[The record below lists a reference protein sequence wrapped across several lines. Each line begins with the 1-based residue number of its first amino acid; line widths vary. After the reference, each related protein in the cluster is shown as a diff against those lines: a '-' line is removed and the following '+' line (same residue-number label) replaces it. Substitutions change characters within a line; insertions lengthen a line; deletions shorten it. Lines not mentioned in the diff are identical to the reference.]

1 MSFNQLVSLDVSQ
14 NKNLKTLLC
23 QANELTTLSLDNP
36 NLVNLLAFENF
47 ITSINLSNSPLLE
60 YLDVNLNEMMALD
73 VTNNPMLTL
82 IWCWGND
89 IGELDLS
96 QNVNLEMINCSINQ
110 IPNLDLSNSNN
121 LVWMAAGA
129 IPNLQYVDMRNG
141 NNHNI
146 VAFGTTGTNNLQC
159 IFVDDAGAPYL
170 EDWNKDDFTHFVN
183 NEQECDALS
192 TTEPE
197 AMEMLMY
204 PNPVSE
210 RFFIKNTHSAITRV
224 RIFDILGRLVLE
236 KSFNQ
241 KTVELNLATL
251 GKGLYHVQVETDGGT
266 TERKKIIKQ

>member
-1 MSFNQLVSLDVSQ
+1 MLNCGANDITMLDFS
-14 NKNLKTLLC
+14 NNH
-23 QANELTTLSLDNP
+23 
-36 NLVNLLAFENF
+36 NLLLVGAG
-47 ITSINLSNSPLLE
+47 NLP
-60 YLDVNLNEMMALD
+60 YLD
-73 VTNNPMLTL
+73 
-82 IWCWGND
+82 
-89 IGELDLS
+89 
-96 QNVNLEMINCSINQ
+96 
-110 IPNLDLSNSNN
+110 
-121 LVWMAAGA
+121 
-129 IPNLQYVDMRNG
+129 YVDMRNG

-224 RIFDILGRLVLE
+224 RIFDILGRSVLE
-236 KSFNQ
+236 KNGHEKS
-241 KTVELNLATL
+241 VELELGSL
-251 GKGLYHVQVETDGGT
+251 GKGLYYVQVETEDGSI
-266 TERKKIIKQ
+266 ERRKIIKQ